1 MNLWQEHFRMAQ
13 KMKSQ
18 SAIMCSGA
26 FRKPD
31 MQDMMKQPEIP
42 ERKKSLK
49 IMQIFWAKL
58 YMSAEENM

>member
-1 MNLWQEHFRMAQ
+1 MAQ

-31 MQDMMKQPEIP
+31 MQDMMKQAEIP